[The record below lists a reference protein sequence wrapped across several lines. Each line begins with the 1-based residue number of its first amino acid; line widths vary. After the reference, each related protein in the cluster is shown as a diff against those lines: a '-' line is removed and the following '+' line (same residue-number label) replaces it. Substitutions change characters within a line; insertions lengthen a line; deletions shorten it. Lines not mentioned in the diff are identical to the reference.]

1 MVTLGAR
8 IRHKESCHINI
19 KQCETALSR
28 GVDIYIINSLETIM
42 SCLPNLLQ
50 GILITKEFKKVLT
63 PSTYVHKNCRNFV
76 WWGFFS
82 FFSSFL
88 HIICFVVTYSAV
100 YLEAFV
106 KRYHFSYDRDWG
118 FYTLPRVTD
127 FYKLFQSQFR

>member
-50 GILITKEFKKVLT
+50 GILMTKEFKKVLT

-76 WWGFFS
+76 WWVFFFPFFPHFFTLFALWS
-82 FFSSFL
+82 FILQYIWKHLSKDITFHTTGIGVF
-88 HIICFVVTYSAV
+88 
-100 YLEAFV
+100 
-106 KRYHFSYDRDWG
+106 
-118 FYTLPRVTD
+118 TL
-127 FYKLFQSQFR
+127 SQG